1 MNQLIQ
7 TEKEINT
14 KFGLNIALQNSDLY
28 CILVKILDH
37 LFFI

>member
-14 KFGLNIALQNSDLY
+14 KFGLDIALQIQI
-28 CILVKILDH
+28 CIA
-37 LFFI
+37 F